1 MAFILKLLIL
11 VSMRIYLGSDHNGYH
26 LKEKLFA
33 YLAKRNYDVEVV
45 GDQELDPDDDFPQF
59 AQMAALK
66 VIGDDDSDPR
76 AILICGG
83 GQGMCMA
90 ANRFRGIR
98 ASVIWDAYEAKMTRH
113 DNDSN
118 VLCLPARILQDDEK
132 AWQGIVETWLSTP
145 FADAPRF
152 RRRNQQLDE
161 AI

>member
-1 MAFILKLLIL
+1 MK
-11 VSMRIYLGSDHNGYH
+11 IYLGSDHNGFH

-33 YLAKRNYDVEVV
+33 YLAKRGYEVEDV
-45 GDQELDPDDDFPQF
+45 GGRELDPGDDFPQF

-66 VIGDDDSDPR
+66 VIGDDSKDPR
-76 AILICGG
+76 AVLICGS

-98 ASVIWDAYEAKMTRH
+98 ASVIWDAYEAKMARR

-118 VLCLPARILQDDEK
+118 ILCLPARVLDDDEK

-145 FADAPRF
+145 FADAPRY
-152 RRRNQQLDE
+152 RRRIAQIDE
-161 AI
+161 VA